1 MNSKPLVAGLVALF
15 TVMTAFAVFP
25 MAHAKAAAAGDE
37 KTLYVALQH
46 DMPDFNSWNLAS
58 NDVWKA
64 DVLNWGYE
72 TLAGLDKN
80 LAPYPLLAESWDF
93 NQDVAEHPFITLDLR
108 QGVLFHDGTEMTA
121 DDVVFTYT
129 AARSGTALSSGII
142 NAFDNDTNGVVSLTE
157 IQADVVKIDTY
168 TVRMFLARPY
178 GQFFTSTLAIPIMP
192 EHIWYN
198 AADPTHDHTIDSTN
212 EEINMTFDV
221 LWNDV
226 QATYSTG
233 PYKYKDGQ
241 AGIFRVM
248 EKNPDY
254 WGKDFETPYLHYKL
268 YPPNVDTIYFKIY
281 SSIDT
286 AILALNS
293 GAVDFIA
300 WPITAGRI
308 PSLQANPSIGMTYL
322 SDNGYFYLAFNAK
335 FQPMGDLSFRKAVS
349 YLIDKDQIVNT
360 YMGGFGAKGSV
371 VEPPSWGEWY
381 NESAETYPYDASLTA
396 SNDLL
401 DAAHFLDVNADGW
414 RELPDGSP
422 MPKITILTPPADYDP
437 IRIRAGQMIAKN
449 MRDCGLNAEA
459 KAIDFSTLVARMDS
473 YDYQMLIIGWSLA
486 ADPVGNVFDIMGPG
500 SIQNYF
506 GFWAVDDP
514 NPFYKDL
521 MGVSTL
527 ADAETQAM
535 AKEVTRLGGLAR
547 GTFDVSEQ
555 ISYTRW
561 AEGVLADAVPV
572 NVLYYRV
579 NVEAYNK
586 AWTGWT
592 DYLGDLW
599 TSGSNIFCLSSL
611 SRTGAAGPSA
621 LGSVNAAISLPGLV
635 GVDKSVTG
643 FVKAVDKE
651 GNPVSGASV
660 AMTVEGIVGDPTV
673 TVSPATG
680 MTSDDGLFDFTVI
693 GTATGYSH
701 VNTTVTYSG
710 ATSTQSAIISS
721 VTEYPQTLYVSVSP
735 EELVLGAGEE
745 TTVNLM
751 VMDQNGDPVEGVNL
765 SVDPNLISYGSIDD
779 LWLTS
784 DADGMASTIYHAPDT
799 IIQMNAHETLTL
811 SYSATKEGYTWTGAA
826 AANLLIYNPDAPA
839 WTLTRVL
846 EVSTTALNATGV
858 GTNQSDIVFQV
869 VDDAGN
875 TIADQ
880 VLNVT
885 YSNKSMVVG
894 PVATVTSDADGNA
907 SLSVMV
913 KDGTPTQALRVTV
926 GALELNATPATVT
939 LTYVGD
945 VAPTTEMYGGYM
957 TFAQPAQ
964 YLGPLGAL
972 DVTAHIWDST
982 GAAADGILASL
993 AISGTQ
999 YGTLTWADLVNWD
1012 STWDGL
1018 GINIVTAAD
1027 NSNALVSGPFNTV
1040 FDYDN
1045 WYLWYYGPDGTLGP
1059 KGTGTGDEWIYWNW
1073 TDDVM
1078 TGVDV
1083 VSGVVD
1089 FQVTGIDVAHLDL
1102 VGSMYVVP
1110 EGYGTFNDTTYL
1122 YKIDGQTMITSQY
1135 VIGRSYSVVSPS
1147 FVIENPVLHAKTSD
1161 YEQTNVSITV
1171 TDENNDLVDGA
1182 SAMVYQNS
1190 VRGNSDY
1197 KVYPGGFS
1205 SDSVTTDT
1213 AGQANES
1220 IIAISSTGV
1229 YKASAKPDVYVKA
1242 MLEGAVSMFAQTQ
1255 IFIYTSNMFVTL
1267 DPIESVV
1274 AIGETNISITAHVED
1289 FAGTSLPN
1297 MTVELTS
1304 DSGTVYNQP
1313 WSTSVQLSNWEPD
1326 HVGEAVFHIDTPM
1339 PEATKLAYM
1348 TLQVKVSGIPYN
1360 LALASMVLTLQNH
1373 APAIS
1378 AALVGTT
1385 MAEMEFEEDT
1395 NVSLTGWVF
1404 DANGLGTVT
1413 VKLDSG
1419 TAQSVPA
1426 TLTGSFAEQT
1436 RDISKLF
1443 TSLAVGE
1450 HTVTV
1455 NATDSLGVSSQ
1466 SVLTFTVSAPSHAG
1480 PDWAAWSLAAVGW
1493 AVAVILGVM
1502 MLMRRPKKPAPGEE
1516 LPKPEETPKT

>member
-1 MNSKPLVAGLVALF
+1 
-15 TVMTAFAVFP
+15 MTAFAVFP
-25 MAHAKAAAAGDE
+25 TAHAKAAAAGDE
-37 KTLYVALQH
+37 KTLYVALQQ
-46 DMPDFNSWNLAS
+46 DMPDFNTWNLAS
-58 NDVWKA
+58 NSVWKA
-64 DVLNWGYE
+64 DVINWGFE
-72 TLAGLDKN
+72 ALAGLDKN
-80 LAPYPLLAESWDF
+80 LVPYPLLAESWDF
-93 NQDVAEHPFITLDLR
+93 NQTDPDNLFITVNLR

-129 AARSGTALSSGII
+129 AARSGTAIAANII
-142 NAFDNDTNGVVSLTE
+142 NAFDNDSSGSVSLAE

-178 GQFFTSTLAIPIMP
+178 GQFFTTTMGVPIVP
-192 EHIWYN
+192 KHIWYN
-198 AADPTHDHTIDSTN
+198 AADPANDHTTDDMI
-212 EEINMTFDV
+212 FDV

-226 QATYSTG
+226 KATYSTG

-254 WGKDFETPYLHYKL
+254 WGKDFETPYLHYKV

-286 AILALNS
+286 AILALQS

-308 PSLQANPSIGMTYL
+308 PILQADPSIGMTYL
-322 SDNGYFYLAFNAK
+322 SDNGYFYLAFNEK

-360 YMGGFGAKGSV
+360 YMGGFGAKGSA
-371 VEPPSWGEWY
+371 VEPPFWGEWH
-381 NESAETYPYDASLTA
+381 NESVETYPYDASLAA

-401 DAAHFLDVNADGW
+401 DAAGFLDANADGW
-414 RELPDGSP
+414 RELPDGSA

-459 KAIDFSTLVARMDS
+459 KALDFDTLVARLQSM
-473 YDYQMLIIGWSLA
+473 DYQMLIIGWSLA
-486 ADPVGNVFDIMGPG
+486 SEPVGNVFDIIGPKAN
-500 SIQNYF
+500 QNTF

-521 MGVSTL
+521 MGVNTL
-527 ADAETQAM
+527 ADAATQAD
-535 AKEVTRLGGLAR
+535 AKEVSRLGALAR
-547 GTFDVSEQ
+547 GTFSVAEQ

-561 AEGVLADAVPV
+561 AEGVIADAVPV

-579 NVEAYNK
+579 NAEAYSK

-599 TSGSNIFCLSSL
+599 SSGANIFCLSSL
-611 SRTGAAGPSA
+611 SRTGGAGPSA

-635 GVDKSVTG
+635 GVGNSVTG

-660 AMTVEGIVGDPTV
+660 AMTVAGIRGDPTV
-673 TVSPATG
+673 SVSPATG
-680 MTSDDGLFDFTVI
+680 TTSADGLLDITVT
-693 GTATGYSH
+693 GTATGYSY

-710 ATSTQSAIISS
+710 ATSTKSAIISS

-735 EELVLGAGEE
+735 EELVLRAGEQ
-745 TTVNLM
+745 TNVNLM
-751 VMDQNGDPVEGVNL
+751 VTDQNGDPVEGVNL

-779 LWLTS
+779 VWLAS
-784 DADGMASTIYHAPDT
+784 DADGMASTIYHAPASVV
-799 IIQMNAHETLTL
+799 QMNQHETLTL
-811 SYSATKEGYTWTGAA
+811 AYFATKEGYVWTGAA

-839 WTLTRVL
+839 WILTRVSS
-846 EVSTTALNATGV
+846 VTTTALATAA
-858 GTNQSDIVFQV
+858 NLSDIVFQV
-869 VDDAGN
+869 VDDEGN
-875 TIADQ
+875 PIADQ
-880 VLNVT
+880 ALDVT
-885 YSNKSMVVG
+885 YSNESMVVG
-894 PVATVTSDADGNA
+894 PVASVTSDAGGNA
-907 SLSVMV
+907 PLTVIV
-913 KDGTPTQALRVTV
+913 KGGTPTQALRVTV
-926 GALELNATPATVT
+926 GSTELNATPATVT

-972 DVTAHIWDST
+972 DVTAHIWNST
-982 GAAADGILASL
+982 GVAADGILASL
-993 AISGTQ
+993 LVSGTQ
-999 YGTLTWADLVNWD
+999 YGTLTWTDLINWD
-1012 STWDGL
+1012 STYDGW

-1027 NSNALVSGPFNTV
+1027 NGNAIMSGPFNTV

-1045 WYLWYYGPDGTLGP
+1045 WDYWYNDQGY
-1059 KGTGTGDEWIYWNW
+1059 IYWDW
-1073 TDDVM
+1073 GTM

-1083 VSGVVD
+1083 VGGVVD
-1089 FQVTGIDVAHLDL
+1089 FQVYGIDVVHLDL

-1110 EGYGTFNDTTYL
+1110 EGYGTFNGTTLSYQ
-1122 YKIDGQTMITSQY
+1122 IDGQTMIASQY
-1135 VIGRSYSVVSPS
+1135 VIGRSYTVVSPS
-1147 FVIENPVLHAKTSD
+1147 FVVENPVLHAKMSN
-1161 YEQTNVSITV
+1161 YEQSNVSITV
-1171 TDENNDLVDGA
+1171 TDENNVPVDGA

-1190 VRGNSDY
+1190 LTGNADY

-1205 SDSVTTDT
+1205 SGSVTTDA

-1220 IIAISSTGV
+1220 IIAIAKAGV
-1229 YKASAKPDVYVKA
+1229 YAASAKPNVFVKA
-1242 MLEGAVSMFAQTQ
+1242 MLDGAVSMFAQTQ

-1274 AIGETNISITAHVED
+1274 AIGETNITVTAHVED

-1313 WSTSVQLSNWEPD
+1313 WSSSVQMSSWEAG
-1326 HVGEAVFHIDTPM
+1326 HVGEAVFHIDTPI
-1339 PEATKLAYM
+1339 PDATKLAYM
-1348 TLQVKVSGIPYN
+1348 TLQVKVSGKPYN
-1360 LALASMVLTLQNH
+1360 LALGSMVLTLQNH

-1385 MAEMEFEEDT
+1385 MAEMEFEEGT

-1404 DANGLGTVT
+1404 DANGLDTVT

-1436 RDISKLF
+1436 RDISMLF
-1443 TSLAVGE
+1443 TSLAVGQ
-1450 HTVTV
+1450 HTLTI
-1455 NATDSLGVSSQ
+1455 NATDSLSVSSQ
-1466 SVLTFTVSAPSHAG
+1466 TVLTFTVSAPSHAG
-1480 PDWAAWSLAAVGW
+1480 TDWAPWSLAAVGW

-1502 MLMRRPKKPAPGEE
+1502 MLMRRPKKPAPG
-1516 LPKPEETPKT
+1516 PEETPKT

>member
-25 MAHAKAAAAGDE
+25 IAHAKAAAAGEE
-37 KTLYVALQH
+37 KTLYVALQQ
-46 DMPDFNSWNLAS
+46 DMPDFNTWNLAS
-58 NDVWKA
+58 NSVWKS
-64 DVLNWGYE
+64 DVLGWGFE
-72 TLAGLDKN
+72 ALAGLDKN
-80 LAPYPLLAESWDF
+80 LVPYPLLAESWDF
-93 NQDVAEHPFITLDLR
+93 NQDDADHPFVTVNVR
-108 QGVLFHDGTEMTA
+108 QGVLFHDGTELTA

-129 AARSGTALSSGII
+129 AARSGTTYAANII
-142 NAFDNDTNGVVSLTE
+142 NAFDNDSSGSVSLAE

-168 TVRMFLARPY
+168 TVRMFLAGPY
-178 GQFFTSTLAIPIMP
+178 GQFFTTTMGVPIMP
-192 EHIWYN
+192 KHIWYD
-198 AADPTHDHTIDSTN
+198 AADPANDHTTDD
-212 EEINMTFDV
+212 MTFDV

-226 QATYSTG
+226 LATTSTG
-233 PYKYKDGQ
+233 PYMYKDGQ

-254 WGKDFETPYLHYKL
+254 WGKDSETPYLHYAL
-268 YPPNVDTIYFKIY
+268 YPPNVDTIYFKVY

-286 AILALNS
+286 AILALQS

-308 PSLQANPSIGMTYL
+308 PILQADPSIGMTYL
-322 SDNGYFYLAFNAK
+322 SDNGYFYLAFNEK
-335 FQPMGDLSFRKAVS
+335 FQPMGDMSFRKAVS

-360 YMGGFGAKGSV
+360 YMGGFGAKGNA
-371 VEPPSWGEWY
+371 VEPPFWGEWY
-381 NESAETYPYDASLTA
+381 NESVESYPYDATLATSNALLNA
-396 SNDLL
+396 SGFL
-401 DAAHFLDVNADGW
+401 DANLDGW
-414 RELPDGSP
+414 RDLPDGSP
-422 MPKITILTPPADYDP
+422 MPKITILTPPADYDT

-459 KAIDFSTLVARMDS
+459 KAIDFDTLVARLQSM
-473 YDYQMLIIGWSLA
+473 DYQMLIIGWSLSSE
-486 ADPVGNVFDIMGPG
+486 PVGNVFDIIGPKAN
-500 SIQNYF
+500 QNTF
-506 GFWAVDDP
+506 GFWSVDDP

-521 MGVSTL
+521 MGVNTL
-527 ADAETQAM
+527 ADAATQAD
-535 AKEVTRLGGLAR
+535 ANEVTRLAGLAR

-561 AEGVLADAVPV
+561 AEGVISDAVPV

-579 NVEAYNK
+579 NVEAYSK

-599 TSGSNIFCLSSL
+599 SAGANIFCLSSL
-611 SRTGAAGPSA
+611 SRTGAVGPSA

-635 GVDKSVTG
+635 GVDNSVTG

-651 GNPVSGASV
+651 GNPVSGADV

-673 TVSPATG
+673 SVSTATG
-680 MTSDDGLFDFTVI
+680 TTSDDGLFDFTVT
-693 GTATGYSH
+693 GTATGYSY

-710 ATSTQSAIISS
+710 ATSTKTAIISS
-721 VTEYPQTLYVSVSP
+721 VTEYPQTLYVTVSP
-735 EELVLGAGEE
+735 EKLVLGAGEE
-745 TTVNLM
+745 TNVNLM
-751 VMDQNGDPVEGVNL
+751 VTDQNGDPVEGVNL

-779 LWLTS
+779 VWLTS

-799 IIQMNAHETLTL
+799 IVQMNAHETLTL
-811 SYSATKEGYTWTGAA
+811 SYAATKEGYVWAGAA

-839 WTLTRVL
+839 WVLTRVSS
-846 EVSTTALNATGV
+846 VTTTALATAA
-858 GTNQSDIVFQV
+858 NQSDIVFQV
-869 VDDAGN
+869 VDDEGN

-880 VLNVT
+880 ALDVT
-885 YSNKSMVVG
+885 YSDESVVFE
-894 PVATVTSDADGNA
+894 PVATVTSDVDGNA
-907 SLSVMV
+907 PLTVMV

-926 GALELNATPATVT
+926 GSPELNATLATVT

-964 YLGPLGAL
+964 YLGPMGAL
-972 DVTAHIWDST
+972 DVTAYIWDSS
-982 GAAADGILASL
+982 GAPADGINASL
-993 AISGTQ
+993 LVSGTA
-999 YGTLTWADLVNWD
+999 YGTLTWTDLVNWD
-1012 STWDGL
+1012 STWDGW
-1018 GINIVTAAD
+1018 GIAIVTAAD
-1027 NSNALVSGPFNTV
+1027 NGNAVMSGPFNTW

-1045 WYLWYYGPDGTLGP
+1045 WNYWYNDQGY
-1059 KGTGTGDEWIYWNW
+1059 IYWDW
-1073 TDDVM
+1073 GTM

-1083 VSGVVD
+1083 VGGVVD
-1089 FQVTGIDVAHLDL
+1089 FQVYGIDVAQLDL

-1110 EGYGTFNDTTYL
+1110 EGYGTFNGTSLAYQ
-1122 YKIDGQTMITSQY
+1122 IDGQTMITNQY

-1147 FVIENPVLHAKTSD
+1147 FVIENPVLHAKMSN

-1171 TDENNDLVDGA
+1171 TDENNDPVDGA

-1190 VRGNSDY
+1190 RTGNADY

-1205 SDSVTTDT
+1205 SGSVTTD
-1213 AGQANES
+1213 ADGLANES
-1220 IIAISSTGV
+1220 IIAIAKAGV
-1229 YKASAKPDVYVKA
+1229 YAASAKPYVFVKA
-1242 MLEGAVSMFAQTQ
+1242 MLAGAVSMFAQTQ
-1255 IFIYTSNMFVTL
+1255 IFIYTSSMFVTL
-1267 DPIESVV
+1267 DPIKSVV
-1274 AIGETNISITAHVED
+1274 AIGETNITVTAHVED

-1304 DSGTVYNQP
+1304 DLGTVYNQP
-1313 WSTSVQLSNWEPD
+1313 WSPSVQLSNWEAG
-1326 HVGEAVFHIDTPM
+1326 HVGEAVFHIDTPV
-1339 PEATKLAYM
+1339 PDATKLAYM
-1348 TLQVKVSGIPYN
+1348 TLQVKVSGKPYN

-1404 DANGLGTVT
+1404 DANGLDTVT

-1419 TAQSVPA
+1419 TAESVPA

-1436 RDISKLF
+1436 RDISMLF

-1466 SVLTFTVSAPSHAG
+1466 TVLTFTVSAPAGAAG

-1502 MLMRRPKKPAPGEE
+1502 MLMRRPKKPAPG
-1516 LPKPEETPKT
+1516 PEETPKT